1 MTINT
6 ESHLEAVTLESVHS
20 LHRTVAFLAGKI
32 FSYMSLMIEQYVL
45 RKIVYFL
52 PWSRRLVVEV
62 PVLFLN
68 PGMIGNDVFVTV
80 QALFHR
86 WQARMI
92 GIANVWMTIKT
103 LNLLNPNVQ
112 LVAEGYGL
120 FRANIRGINIEEI

>member
-6 ESHLEAVTLESVHS
+6 KSHLEAVTLEPVHG

-68 PGMIGNDVFVTV
+68 PGMIGNNVFVTV
-80 QALFHR
+80 
-86 WQARMI
+86 
-92 GIANVWMTIKT
+92 
-103 LNLLNPNVQ
+103 
-112 LVAEGYGL
+112 
-120 FRANIRGINIEEI
+120 